1 MKYYDTDIIAEV
13 REARRALLREYGGI
27 EGLHKHMDE
36 ERPLLEA
43 QGWKFITIEEVLMKK
58 HGQVSK
64 PVQCPYAPSPK

>member
-1 MKYYDTDIIAEV
+1 MKYYDTDILTEV
-13 REARRALLREYGGI
+13 REARKELLREYGGI

-58 HGQVSK
+58 HRQVSE
-64 PVQCPYAPSPK
+64 PVL